1 MDQIKIKSDN
11 NFKRDIK
18 ALAHKINVPWDSK
31 NSRFAF
37 YRKEEIDCES
47 IQGEWIEQSGII
59 MICGSILTDN
69 AEKKTCSHS
78 IPGASL
84 NEVSGYTK
92 AKLIQ
97 LCPLLADFERK
108 EEFKNNKM
116 FFAGY
121 KLTLY

>member
-11 NFKRDIK
+11 NFKRDID
-18 ALAHKINVPWDSK
+18 ALARKIKVPWDSK

-69 AEKKTCSHS
+69 VEKKTCSHS

-84 NEVSGYTK
+84 NE
-92 AKLIQ
+92 
-97 LCPLLADFERK
+97 LLV
-108 EEFKNNKM
+108 
-116 FFAGY
+116 
-121 KLTLY
+121 